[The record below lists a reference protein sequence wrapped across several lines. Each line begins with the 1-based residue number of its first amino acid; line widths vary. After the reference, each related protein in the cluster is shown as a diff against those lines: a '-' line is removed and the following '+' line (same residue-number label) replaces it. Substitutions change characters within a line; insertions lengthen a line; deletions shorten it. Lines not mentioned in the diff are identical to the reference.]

1 MVEVVMCIVKHEDKL
16 LLVHRK
22 GKDANLSWAFPGGTV
37 EENETVE
44 QVAVREL
51 KEETN
56 LDGKFECIIGDRIH
70 PYSKKH
76 MAYVAMTPTTF
87 ELKLGDDDLDDL
99 KWVEISQLRDYI
111 GNNIYDKVAEYLGI

>member
-76 MAYVAMTPTTF
+76 MAYVAMTPITF

>member
-1 MVEVVMCIVKHEDKL
+1 MIEVVMCIVKKEDEI

-37 EENETVE
+37 EQGETVE
-44 QVAVREL
+44 QTAIREL

-56 LDGKFECIIGDRIH
+56 VDGQFDCIIGDRVH

-76 MAYVAMTPTTF
+76 MAYVAMSPLSF
-87 ELKLGDDDLDDL
+87 DLKLGDEDLDDL
-99 KWVEISQLRDYI
+99 QWVKISELSNYI
-111 GNNIYDKVAEYLGI
+111 GNNIYDKVKEFLKI

>member
-22 GKDANLSWAFPGGTV
+22 GKDVNLSWAFPGGTV

-99 KWVEISQLRDYI
+99 KWVERSQLRDYI

>member
-87 ELKLGDDDLDDL
+87 EMKLGDDDLDDL

-111 GNNIYDKVAEYLGI
+111 GNNIYDKVAEYLSI